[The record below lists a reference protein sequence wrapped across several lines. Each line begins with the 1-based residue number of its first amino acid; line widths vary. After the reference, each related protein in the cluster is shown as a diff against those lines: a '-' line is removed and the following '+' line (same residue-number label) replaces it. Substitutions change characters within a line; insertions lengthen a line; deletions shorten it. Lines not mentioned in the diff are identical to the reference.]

1 MQTAMQHPALTT
13 EGRSLPSAGYQGDT
27 RKPAHLAGA
36 DEVFAELCAALFT
49 SLRRNDQRRKGME
62 YILGL
67 LGTRGRKSVRNMAAL
82 IGGNG
87 TDQSLHHF
95 ISGSTWDWTPVR
107 RALAQYAMRVASPQ
121 AWVVRPLIIPKAGQ
135 HSVGVSKYFSPTDCQ
150 LLNAQRAIG
159 VWAVSDQ
166 LSVPLNWRLHLPR
179 TWVTDQVRRSQAS
192 IPSEVGPQ
200 TPSDY
205 VISACREMRSDW
217 ELPPRPVVVNTCQ
230 SDAVAIVHRL
240 RAEGMWPVA
249 RIADEVMLTVAD
261 PALTGH
267 VASSLTASQIMRAA
281 RELKRP
287 VGWLEHVSGAMRRQT
302 SLIATVRVTAP
313 LPRSFPA
320 RPGHTQPS
328 MELLLVGV
336 GDNGRQ
342 WPAELWLTSITAAQA
357 AAVPQLSSLSRK
369 VDQDFAE
376 ITDKVGI
383 RDYAGRSYSGW
394 HRHVTLASAAHA
406 IAAIPA
412 VPCSQADRAS

>member
-1 MQTAMQHPALTT
+1 MQTTIQRPALTT
-13 EGRSLPSAGYQGDT
+13 EGRSPAQTGYLGDT
-27 RKPAHLAGA
+27 RKPAHVTGT
-36 DEVFAELCAALFT
+36 DEAFDELCSALFT

-87 TDQSLHHF
+87 TEQSLHHF
-95 ISGSTWDWTPVR
+95 VSGSTWDWTTVR
-107 RALAQYAMRVASPQ
+107 RALAQYVMRAASTQ
-121 AWVVRPLIIPKAGQ
+121 AWVVRPLVIPKTGQ
-135 HSVGVSKYFSPTDCQ
+135 HSVGVSKYFSPTDSQ
-150 LLNAQRAIG
+150 VLNAQWAIG

-179 TWVTDQVRRSQAS
+179 TWITDQVRRSQAS
-192 IPSEVGPQ
+192 IPSEVRPQ
-200 TPSDY
+200 TPSDC
-205 VISACREMRSDW
+205 VISACREMRAEW
-217 ELPPRPVVVNTCQ
+217 ELPARPVVVNTCQ
-230 SDAVAIVHRL
+230 PDAVATVCRL

-267 VASSLTASQIMRAA
+267 VASALPASQIMRAA

-287 VGWLEHVSGAMRRQT
+287 VGWLEHASGTMWRRT

-313 LPRSFPA
+313 LPHSSPA
-320 RPGHTQPS
+320 RPGHAQPS
-328 MELLLVGV
+328 TELLLVGV

-342 WPAELWLTSITAAQA
+342 WPAELWLTSMTAAQA
-357 AAVPQLSSLSRK
+357 AVIPQLSGFSSK

-376 ITDKVGI
+376 ITDQVGI
-383 RDYAGRSYSGW
+383 KDYAGRSYSGW
-394 HRHVTLASAAHA
+394 HRHVTLVSAAHA
-406 IAAIPA
+406 IAAMSA
-412 VPCSQADRAS
+412 VPCNQVDRAS